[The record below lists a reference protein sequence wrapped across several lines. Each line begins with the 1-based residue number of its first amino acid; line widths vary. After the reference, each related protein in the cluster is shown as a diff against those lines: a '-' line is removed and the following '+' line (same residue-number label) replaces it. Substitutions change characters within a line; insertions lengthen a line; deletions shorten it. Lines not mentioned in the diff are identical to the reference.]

1 MGEVRVLQNLWA
13 ANRDLQA
20 HPEGYYGLYGPV
32 CEFLVVAGQYWCLPP
47 HQLIL
52 HLWDSPRRKVIL
64 QCWYVKDQDVLD
76 CWCSPIHQ
84 KVAWH

>member
-32 CEFLVVAGQYWCLPP
+32 CEFLVVAGQYLCSPP
-47 HQLIL
+47 HQL
-52 HLWDSPRRKVIL
+52 VL
-64 QCWYVKDQDVLD
+64 Q
-76 CWCSPIHQ
+76 
-84 KVAWH
+84 